1 MDLHNACDILGLNIP
16 FSLKDAKKAYYTAA
30 LKYHPDKNT
39 DSNAHTKMQE
49 ISEAYQFTLLYL
61 ECEDTINDTHDNYNS
76 LINNL
81 FETISGLSLKNI
93 NISEF
98 IINLKLQYQKISIKS
113 FQDIDKDSAIKLFGY
128 IQQYADILGLDNE
141 AISNMREIIQ
151 EKIKDDVIY
160 ILNPTLENLLKAD
173 IYKFNCENLD
183 LCIPLWHEELTYE
196 LDNKS
201 LIIKCIPDLPDYI
214 SIDNNNNLKVNI
226 SLPIK
231 KLLLDKEININI
243 GSKEIKIL
251 AEDLKIKKYQ
261 RYILKKQGIPLIN
274 TNNIYKVKNADIIFH
289 IELLE

>member
-16 FSLKDAKKAYYTAA
+16 FSLKDAKKAYYTSA

-39 DSNAHTKMQE
+39 DNNAHSKMQE
-49 ISEAYQFTLLYL
+49 ISAAYKITLLYL
-61 ECEDTINDTHDNYNS
+61 ECEDTISNTDNNYNS
-76 LINNL
+76 IINNL
-81 FETISGLSLKNI
+81 FETISGLSLKKI

-98 IINLKLQYQKISIKS
+98 IINLKSQYQKISIKT
-113 FQDIDKDSAIKLFGY
+113 FQDIDKNSAIKLFGY
-128 IQQYADILGLDNE
+128 IEQYADILGLDDQ
-141 AISNMREIIQ
+141 AISNMREIIK
-151 EKIKDDVIY
+151 EKIKDDIIY
-160 ILNPTLENLLKAD
+160 ILNPSLDNLFRAD
-173 IYKFNCENLD
+173 IYKFNYENLD

-226 SLPIK
+226 SLSIK
-231 KLLLDKEININI
+231 KLFIDKEININI
-243 GSKEIKIL
+243 GGKEIKIL

-261 RYILKKQGIPLIN
+261 IYTLKKQGIPLIN
-274 TNNIYKVKNADIIFH
+274 TNNIYKVINADIIFH